1 MFKKLLEYFK
11 RKKTFMDFKVTNS
24 ILLKKTVN
32 CYGELYKELGIE
44 DYIKDKIVTD
54 QKYHYKNIRANTYT
68 IRLIE
73 DNLKHNLTTKKNKW
87 TKMFKKE
94 KLDSMFAFDALMFSP
109 YIDETVPNATIRII
123 LPSNKKFVELK
134 EDK

>member
-24 ILLKKTVN
+24 ILLKKAVN
-32 CYGELYKELGIE
+32 CYGELYKELGID
-44 DYIKDKIVTD
+44 DYIKNKIVTD

-109 YIDETVPNATIRII
+109 YVDETVPNATIRII

-134 EDK
+134 EDE